1 MNNPLQ
7 QYQKMKADQAI
18 SGADPHR
25 LIVMLMQGV
34 IEKVAAA
41 KGYLAQGNRA
51 EKAQQI
57 SWAISI
63 LGGLRMSLDKE
74 KGGEIAENLDN
85 LYSYME
91 EKLLQANIND
101 DAQLLEEVSSLMKT
115 ILSGW
120 MEIAPSKMQQPN
132 PEAGL
137 AGGRLQVGV

>member
-7 QYQKMKADQAI
+7 HYQKMKADQAV

-41 KGYLAQGNRA
+41 KGYLQQGNRA

-63 LGGLRMSLDKE
+63 LDGLRMSLDKE
-74 KGGEIAENLDN
+74 KGGEIAQNLDD
-85 LYSYME
+85 LYGYME
-91 EKLLQANIND
+91 EQLFKANVKD
-101 DAQLLEEVSSLMKT
+101 DADILEEVSSLMKT

-120 MEIAPSKMQQPN
+120 MEIAPAKPQVDADREVTS
-132 PEAGL
+132 GC
-137 AGGRLQVGV
+137 LQVGA

>member
-7 QYQKMKADQAI
+7 HYQKMKADQAV

-41 KGYLAQGNRA
+41 KGYLKQGNRA

-63 LGGLRMSLDKE
+63 LDGLRMSLDKE
-74 KGGEIAENLDN
+74 KGGEIASNLDD
-85 LYSYME
+85 LYGFME
-91 EKLLQANIND
+91 EQLLKANVND
-101 DAQLLEEVSSLMKT
+101 DARILEEVSALMKT
-115 ILSGW
+115 VLSGW
-120 MEIAPSKMQQPN
+120 MEIAPTKPTADADREVTS
-132 PEAGL
+132 GC
-137 AGGRLQVGV
+137 LQVGA

>member
-7 QYQKMKADQAI
+7 HYQKMNADQAV

-34 IEKVAAA
+34 IEKVAKA
-41 KGYLAQGNRA
+41 KGYLQQGNRA

-63 LGGLRMSLDKE
+63 LDGLRMSLDKE
-74 KGGEIAENLDN
+74 QGGEIAQNLDD
-85 LYSYME
+85 LYGYME
-91 EKLLQANIND
+91 EQLLTANVKD
-101 DAQLLEEVSSLMKT
+101 DANLLEEVASLMKT

-120 MEIAPSKMQQPN
+120 MEIAPAKPQIDSERPVTS
-132 PEAGL
+132 GS
-137 AGGRLQVGV
+137 LQVGA

>member
-1 MNNPLQ
+1 MNSPMQ
-7 QYQKMKADQAI
+7 HYQKMKAEQAV

-41 KGYLAQGNRA
+41 KGYLQQGNRA

-63 LGGLRMSLDKE
+63 LDGLRMSLDKE
-74 KGGEIAENLDN
+74 KGGEIAENLDD
-85 LYSYME
+85 LYGFME
-91 EKLLQANIND
+91 EQLLKANVND
-101 DAQLLEEVSSLMKT
+101 DAKLLEEVSSLMKT

-120 MEIAPSKMQQPN
+120 MEIAPTKPAPDAERPVTS
-132 PEAGL
+132 GC
-137 AGGRLQVGV
+137 LQVGV

>member
-7 QYQKMKADQAI
+7 QYQKIKADQAV

-34 IEKVAAA
+34 IEKIAAA
-41 KGYLAQGNRA
+41 RGYLAQGKRA

-63 LGGLRMSLDKE
+63 LDGLRMSLDKE
-74 KGGEIAENLDN
+74 QGGEIAENLEN
-85 LYSYME
+85 LYNYMG
-91 EKLLQANIND
+91 EKLLQANIHD
-101 DAQLLEEVSSLMKT
+101 DAELLEEVSSLMNT

-120 MEIAPSKMQQPN
+120 MEIAPSKMQTNAQAPV
-132 PEAGL
+132 E
-137 AGGRLQVGV
+137 GGQFQVGA

>member
-7 QYQKMKADQAI
+7 HYQKMKADQAV

-41 KGYLAQGNRA
+41 KGYLQQGNRA

-63 LGGLRMSLDKE
+63 LDGLRMSLDKE
-74 KGGEIAENLDN
+74 KGGEIASNLDD
-85 LYSYME
+85 LYGYME
-91 EKLLQANIND
+91 EQLLKANVND
-101 DAQLLEEVSSLMKT
+101 DARILEEVASLMKT
-115 ILSGW
+115 VLSGW
-120 MEIAPSKMQQPN
+120 MEIAPTKPTADA
-132 PEAGL
+132 EREVTAGC
-137 AGGRLQVGV
+137 LQVGA

>member
-7 QYQKMKADQAI
+7 HYQQMKANQAI

-41 KGYLAQGNRA
+41 RGYLAQGKRP

-63 LGGLRMSLDKE
+63 LDGLRMSLDKE
-74 KGGEIAENLDN
+74 KGGEIAANLDD
-85 LYSYME
+85 LYGYME
-91 EKLLQANIND
+91 EKLLQANIRD
-101 DAQLLEEVSSLMKT
+101 DDKLLEEVNALMKT

-120 MEIAPSKMQQPN
+120 MEIAPSKQQSEPAAV
-132 PEAGL
+132 P
-137 AGGRLQVGV
+137 AGGRVQVGV

>member
-7 QYQKMKADQAI
+7 HYQKMKADQAV

-41 KGYLAQGNRA
+41 KGYLQQGNRA

-63 LGGLRMSLDKE
+63 LDGLRMSLDKE
-74 KGGEIAENLDN
+74 KGGEIAGNLDD
-85 LYSYME
+85 LYGYME
-91 EKLLQANIND
+91 EQLLKANVND
-101 DAQLLEEVSSLMKT
+101 DARILEEVSSLMKT
-115 ILSGW
+115 VLSGW
-120 MEIAPSKMQQPN
+120 MEIAPTKPTADTDR
-132 PEAGL
+132 EVTAGC
-137 AGGRLQVGV
+137 LQVGA